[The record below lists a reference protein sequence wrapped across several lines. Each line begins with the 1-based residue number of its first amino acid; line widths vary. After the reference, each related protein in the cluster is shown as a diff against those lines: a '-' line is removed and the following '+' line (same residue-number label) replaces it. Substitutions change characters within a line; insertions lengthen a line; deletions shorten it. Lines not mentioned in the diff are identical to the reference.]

1 LHRPGAGS
9 EAGGGAGG
17 GEHGRGKSAVKK
29 THTAFVGLGGNI
41 GDRRA
46 ALENA
51 LAALAGAD
59 RITVDACSR
68 LFESAPIGMERQ
80 ADFMNAVCRVQTALS
95 PLQLLAEL
103 QRMETAAGRVRGGAR
118 FGPRVL
124 DLDLLL
130 YGRVRCAGE
139 TLTLPHP
146 RMAGRRFVLAPL
158 VEIAPEVCI
167 PGHGRAADL
176 LAAVAGQKCRP
187 LGDLLYS
194 AAAAEKN

>member
-1 LHRPGAGS
+1 
-9 EAGGGAGG
+9 
-17 GEHGRGKSAVKK
+17 VKK
-29 THTAFVGLGGNI
+29 AHTAFVGLGGNI

-51 LAALAGAD
+51 LAVLADAD
-59 RITVDACSR
+59 GITVDACSR
-68 LFESAPIGMERQ
+68 LFESAPLGMERQ
-80 ADFMNAVCRVQTALS
+80 ADFVNAVCRVRTTLS
-95 PLQLLAEL
+95 PAQLLAEL

-118 FGPRVL
+118 FGPRAL

-130 YGRVRCAGE
+130 YDRVQCTGA

-158 VEIAPEVCI
+158 VEIAPEIHI
-167 PGHGRAADL
+167 PGQGRAVDL

-187 LGDLLYS
+187 LGEVLYS
-194 AAAAEKN
+194 AAAAKKN

>member
-1 LHRPGAGS
+1 MA
-9 EAGGGAGG
+9 EGGGGVDN
-17 GEHGRGKSAVKK
+17 GRGNSTVKNV
-29 THTAFVGLGGNI
+29 HTAFVGLGGNI

-51 LAALAGAD
+51 LAAMAAAD
-59 RITVDACSR
+59 GITVDACSR
-68 LFESAPIGMERQ
+68 LYESAPVGMERQ
-80 ADFMNAVCRVQTALS
+80 ADFMNAVCRVQTVLA
-95 PLQLLAEL
+95 PLELLAKL
-103 QRMETAAGRVRGGAR
+103 QRIEQAAGRVRGGAR

-130 YGRVRCAGE
+130 YGRVQCTGE

-146 RMAGRRFVLAPL
+146 RLAGRRFALAPL
-158 VEIAPEVCI
+158 VEIAPRADI
-167 PGHGRAADL
+167 PGHGRAVDL

-194 AAAAEKN
+194 AAAEKN